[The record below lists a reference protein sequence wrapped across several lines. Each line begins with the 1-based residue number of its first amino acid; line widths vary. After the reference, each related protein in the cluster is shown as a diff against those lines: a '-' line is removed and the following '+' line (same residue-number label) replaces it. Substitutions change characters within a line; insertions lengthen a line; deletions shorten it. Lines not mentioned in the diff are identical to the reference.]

1 MASRVLGVLAVAAV
15 ATLAAPVLAT
25 PAGAHVPTASAEC
38 VKDKA
43 VLTVDLRYYAPEEKN
58 TVLVKAGAE
67 VLVDK
72 KFGKSYSDKFTLDGT
87 VAHTFTVVVKAYDDA
102 RYNLNG
108 TYKTPPCVVPPKP
121 SSSVPPKPSSS
132 VPPKPSSS
140 VPAPSSSV
148 AVPSSSTT
156 PPPLAATGASPAW
169 LLLGGLGLVGA
180 GAVAMLVVRRRRA

>member
-25 PAGAHVPTASAEC
+25 PASAHVPTASAEC

-67 VLVDK
+67 VLVDT
-72 KFGKSYSDKFTLDGT
+72 KFGKGYSNKFTLDGT

-132 VPPKPSSS
+132 VP
-140 VPAPSSSV
+140 APSSSA
-148 AVPSSSTT
+148 AVPPSSTT
-156 PPPLAATGASPAW
+156 PPPVVEQPRPPLASTGASPAW